1 MNDFEAELLE
11 LIMDIIRE
19 DKDQSEAFL
28 RRDLDTIIRRHMIVH
43 DEEVRRDTREMLD
56 EDEIY
61 DEGFDQGYI
70 AGWDDAKEE
79 IMNTVNEVYR
89 KKN

>member
-11 LIMDIIRE
+11 LIMDTVRE

-28 RRDLDTIIRRHMIVH
+28 RRDLDIVIRRAMKEH
-43 DEEVRRDTREMLD
+43 DEEVRRETKAMLD

-70 AGWDDAKEE
+70 SGWDDAKEE
-79 IMNTVNEVYR
+79 IMSAVHEVYR
-89 KKN
+89 RDN